1 MAEATAPIIET
12 RRLSYHIPIRRGLVF
27 PRRVGSLRA
36 VDNVSLSVM
45 PGETVSIVGES
56 GAGKSSLSLLL
67 AGLVEP
73 TGGDLLFRGRSASRM
88 TSEERRSL
96 RQQVQIIFQNPF
108 GSLNPGLRVGRSLEL
123 PLRNFGLG
131 NGEERRRRV
140 AELLRLVGLKPE
152 HAHRYPHEFSGG
164 QAQRL
169 SIARSLAARPSF
181 LVLDEAV
188 SALDVSIQAQ
198 IINLLSD
205 LQNRLKLAYLFVA
218 HDLGVV
224 HHISDRVGVMFHGQ
238 LVEFGP
244 RDSVFA
250 LPRHPHTKALLAAAL
265 SVDNAK
271 VLPRLS
277 GVVRDNREEDGSVAG
292 SGCPY
297 RFRCPFRIELCAQVT
312 PEPVDLG
319 GGHHVTC
326 HVAERSPSDWLA
338 GDPVVP
344 KISRSEQSKHAKNPG
359 ETAHAH

>member
-1 MAEATAPIIET
+1 
-12 RRLSYHIPIRRGLVF
+12 
-27 PRRVGSLRA
+27 
-36 VDNVSLSVM
+36 
-45 PGETVSIVGES
+45 
-56 GAGKSSLSLLL
+56 
-67 AGLVEP
+67 
-73 TGGDLLFRGRSASRM
+73 
-88 TSEERRSL
+88 
-96 RQQVQIIFQNPF
+96 
-108 GSLNPGLRVGRSLEL
+108 
-123 PLRNFGLG
+123 
-131 NGEERRRRV
+131 
-140 AELLRLVGLKPE
+140 
-152 HAHRYPHEFSGG
+152 
-164 QAQRL
+164 
-169 SIARSLAARPSF
+169 
-181 LVLDEAV
+181 VLDEAV

-224 HHISDRVGVMFHGQ
+224 HHISDRVGVMFHGR

-319 GGHHVTC
+319 GGHQVIC

-344 KISRSEQSKHAKNPG
+344 KTGRSEQSKHAKNPG